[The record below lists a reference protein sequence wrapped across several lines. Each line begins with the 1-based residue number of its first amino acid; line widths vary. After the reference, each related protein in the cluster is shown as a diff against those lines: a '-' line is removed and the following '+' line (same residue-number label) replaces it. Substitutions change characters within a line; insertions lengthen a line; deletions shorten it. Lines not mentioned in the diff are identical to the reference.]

1 MDLTPP
7 TVAITSPTAGAT
19 VAGVTQVTVSASDNV
34 GVTQVGVYLDGVL
47 AGASS
52 DDNASFTWDTT
63 AVADGSHTL
72 VAAAQDAAGNT
83 CTSSATTVSVRNTAD
98 TAAPTIAITSPI
110 NGAKVKSKGT
120 ISVRVSVTDDVGVVR
135 VDLYVDG
142 NFTST
147 STAAPFTT
155 SWNTSKATRGAHT
168 LVCKACDAAGNVGT
182 SQTVTVYK

>member
-1 MDLTPP
+1 
-7 TVAITSPTAGAT
+7 
-19 VAGVTQVTVSASDNV
+19 
-34 GVTQVGVYLDGVL
+34 
-47 AGASS
+47 
-52 DDNASFTWDTT
+52 
-63 AVADGSHTL
+63 
-72 VAAAQDAAGNT
+72 
-83 CTSSATTVSVRNTAD
+83 
-98 TAAPTIAITSPI
+98 
-110 NGAKVKSKGT
+110 
-120 ISVRVSVTDDVGVVR
+120 